1 MVVSCEIALLTPWWT
16 KDKQKLF
23 ALTWLF
29 LKFHQQVELLFK
41 TYQAIIVLSFFFENL
56 QTILYWVEAGAGF
69 WSGGASA
76 NVLEECDGEE
86 RVNCLFSFLL
96 DGFVV
101 TVYTCDV
108 LGCSGWSLMNLQA
121 FGPASD

>member
-41 TYQAIIVLSFFFENL
+41 TYHAIIVLSFFLKTYKQYFIEL
-56 QTILYWVEAGAGF
+56 RQEQGSDQVELVPTF
-69 WSGGASA
+69 WK
-76 NVLEECDGEE
+76 NVMARKE
-86 RVNCLFSFLL
+86 
-96 DGFVV
+96 
-101 TVYTCDV
+101 
-108 LGCSGWSLMNLQA
+108 
-121 FGPASD
+121 

>member
-41 TYQAIIVLSFFFENL
+41 TYQAIIVLSFFLKTYKQYFIEL
-56 QTILYWVEAGAGF
+56 RQEQGSDQVELVPTF
-69 WSGGASA
+69 WKNMMARK
-76 NVLEECDGEE
+76 E
-86 RVNCLFSFLL
+86 
-96 DGFVV
+96 
-101 TVYTCDV
+101 
-108 LGCSGWSLMNLQA
+108 
-121 FGPASD
+121 

>member
-1 MVVSCEIALLTPWWT
+1 MDEGETKTLCFDMTFEVSPTSGITVQNLLG
-16 KDKQKLF
+16 D
-23 ALTWLF
+23 
-29 LKFHQQVELLFK
+29 HCFK
-41 TYQAIIVLSFFFENL
+41 FFFENL
-56 QTILYWVEAGAGF
+56 QTTLYWVEAGAGF

-86 RVNCLFSFLL
+86 WVNCLFSFLL

-108 LGCSGWSLMNLQA
+108 LRCSEWFLMNLQA
-121 FGPASD
+121 FGPAWD

>member
-41 TYQAIIVLSFFFENL
+41 TYQAIIVLSFFLKTYKQYF
-56 QTILYWVEAGAGF
+56 VELRQEQGSDQVELVPTF
-69 WSGGASA
+69 WK
-76 NVLEECDGEE
+76 NVMARKE
-86 RVNCLFSFLL
+86 
-96 DGFVV
+96 
-101 TVYTCDV
+101 
-108 LGCSGWSLMNLQA
+108 
-121 FGPASD
+121 